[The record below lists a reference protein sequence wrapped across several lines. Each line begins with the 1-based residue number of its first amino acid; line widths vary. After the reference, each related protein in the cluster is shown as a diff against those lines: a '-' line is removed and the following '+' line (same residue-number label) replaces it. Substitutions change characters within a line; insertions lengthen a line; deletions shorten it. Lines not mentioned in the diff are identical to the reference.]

1 MGNTVDQ
8 WRRAIGHKGGGGSG
22 FGGTVIDMY
31 ESFPSISFVP
41 FLLLLFTATL
51 VSSLAW
57 FTDQRYDI
65 ITTAVDS
72 ICQSICATYS
82 NINVVIGTEIINFLT
97 RQYYGSGYY
106 EMVIIESLMWN
117 VITKCFYAFTMWH
130 IMSTIVLPLM
140 KLMVYWIVRG
150 IEIIAR
156 FIKAVFGNRYCL
168 MAMLLIM
175 AILYVPLVCG
185 YDSSSDYPGGSNS
198 GSGSG
203 SAAAAAGL
211 VALGAADEI
220 GRRRRRDRRGSGE
233 EKRPEDEDEDEVES
247 SDDDNV
253 QTNAMDPAICR
264 RMNKNSHYVFGQ
276 SVFQSNSQDLQQPPG
291 SADSLASRASRKV
304 KKARRSAESF
314 GRRALTAISP
324 RKRSATESGDAD
336 MGGGSPSMGDS
347 PSSTISNK
355 IGQKEE
361 AKAENNNI
369 SNFCENNNE
378 QNNTD
383 NNEIEEGLTNAA
395 LEGELDAGTPAE
407 PDNNNAKQKSINEI
421 KIEGDSIVFGA
432 NLGLMEGIL
441 IWYNKLLKSEQNA
454 YEGTMKGYIAELV
467 KYVNDVKEGR
477 IKFGS
482 DEEME
487 KRFNEKRE
495 WIGDMMAKILKE
507 KKHSDLI
514 PLINLGSLFS
524 VHIVIVFFLHYAPKG
539 VRKVYN
545 EAYNFCR
552 NTQCCIHT
560 MKHKLLNFQINEM
573 KNGVKTMLEWT
584 FGGLT
589 NVDESE
595 KMAIVDLIPFLLDKV
610 KSESAMREQYR
621 KMSDSL
627 GLESFYILMLIPYC
641 LVQMHI
647 LLFQE
652 CQRQGRHQGIKLQ
665 IHAASAYVAKYVFGL
680 VSGTTK
686 YLNRYTYKTFVI
698 SFGLHPQACE
708 LRCRLL
714 IY

>member
-1 MGNTVDQ
+1 M
-8 WRRAIGHKGGGGSG
+8 K
-22 FGGTVIDMY
+22 
-31 ESFPSISFVP
+31 
-41 FLLLLFTATL
+41 LFT
-51 VSSLAW
+51 
-57 FTDQRYDI
+57 
-65 ITTAVDS
+65 
-72 ICQSICATYS
+72 
-82 NINVVIGTEIINFLT
+82 
-97 RQYYGSGYY
+97 
-106 EMVIIESLMWN
+106 
-117 VITKCFYAFTMWH
+117 
-130 IMSTIVLPLM
+130 
-140 KLMVYWIVRG
+140 RG
-150 IEIIAR
+150 IRFIAR
-156 FIKAVFGNRYCL
+156 FIKVVFGNRYYL
-168 MAMLLIM
+168 LSMLFIM
-175 AILYVPLVCG
+175 TILYVPLVCG
-185 YDSSSDYPGGSNS
+185 YDSSSDYSGGSN
-198 GSGSG
+198 SGSG

-211 VALGAADEI
+211 ATLGAADEI

-233 EKRPEDEDEDEVES
+233 EKRPEDGDEVES

-264 RMNKNSHYVFGQ
+264 RMNKDSHYVFGQ

-336 MGGGSPSMGDS
+336 MGSPSMGDS

-407 PDNNNAKQKSINEI
+407 PDSNTKQKSINEI

-432 NLGLMEGIL
+432 NLGPMEGIL
-441 IWYNKLLKSEQNA
+441 NWYNELLDSEQNA
-454 YEGTMKGYIAELV
+454 FEGTMKGYIAELV
-467 KYVNDVKEGR
+467 KYVNDVKEGH

-495 WIGDMMAKILKE
+495 LIG
-507 KKHSDLI
+507 KKMEDVLDKNGNSYLI

-560 MKHKLLNFQINEM
+560 MKHKLLNFQINEVTY
-573 KNGVKTMLEWT
+573 GAKTMLEWA

-589 NVDESE
+589 NVDKSE

-610 KSESAMREQYR
+610 DSESAMREQYR
-621 KMSDSL
+621 KMSESL